1 VAVSGRERVQAALA
15 LDVADRP
22 PVSAWGHFYE
32 REWGVESLA
41 SATVASARE
50 HAFDF
55 VKLQIRATSFS
66 EAFGAR
72 CHYSGSPEAEPVM
85 DVPGGVDAD
94 GWRRIVEGPAQP
106 AVLADQVEVI
116 RLVAAQLGPG
126 VPVIQTVFSPG
137 MVAWFLAGRDASL
150 LARLM
155 REQPALMAAAL
166 NRIAEVLAGFTR
178 ESLAAG
184 ATGVFYAINPLA
196 DTGLIAPAEYK
207 SLYLPSDR
215 VAAAGAAGGWF
226 NMLHLC
232 GGNINQA
239 LVRELAMHCVNWA
252 ADDPGNPPLAELRDR
267 FGVAVAGGVGRYSV
281 IQGDDAGELN
291 RIAARSVEETAG
303 LGHLLTPGCSSSPWS
318 RVRPDMLRALSAAAG

>member
-1 VAVSGRERVQAALA
+1 MAISGRERVQAALA

-22 PVSAWGHFYE
+22 PVSAWGHFYD
-32 REWGVESLA
+32 REWGVEALA
-41 SATVASARE
+41 SATVASERE
-50 HAFDF
+50 FAFDF

-72 CHYSGSPEAEPVM
+72 WHYSGSPEAEPVQ
-85 DVPGGVDAD
+85 DVPGGIDAA
-94 GWRRIVEGPAQP
+94 GWRRIVEGPSSP

-116 RLVAAQLGPG
+116 RLVTAELGPE

-137 MVAWFLAGRDASL
+137 MVAWFLAGRDASH

-155 REQPALMAAAL
+155 REQPAVMAAAL
-166 NRIAEVLAGFTR
+166 NKIAEVLAAFSV

-184 ATGVFYAINPLA
+184 AAGVFYAINPLA
-196 DTGLIAPAEYK
+196 DTGLVAPTDYA
-207 SLYLPSDR
+207 SLYLPGDR

-239 LVRELAMHCVNWA
+239 LVGELALHSVNWA
-252 ADDPGNPPLAELRDR
+252 ADDPGNPSLAELRDR

-291 RIAARSVEETAG
+291 RIAGRSVEETG
-303 LGHLLTPGCSSSPWS
+303 GRGHLLTPGCSSSPWS
-318 RVRPDMLRALSAAAG
+318 RVRPDLLRALSSAAG